1 MSGESADSG
10 TESANVDKVTTDH
23 REQVRRPSYACKSA
37 LHWSLAAA
45 TKGGNSFH
53 RGGNSCRFALQ
64 LPLLLLGSSRAQ
76 ALLKT
81 LTSARARA
89 CEEVLKLQ
97 LDLQRAHTRAHWLE
111 ADQFFA
117 AAAFFPAFAAQLD
130 LYEVYSQEEESLNTR
145 VRKR

>member
-1 MSGESADSG
+1 MQKRAALEFGCCDERRKFLSSWRKFLQICTSTAAVAAWFFARSSAAENINFG
-10 TESANVDKVTTDH
+10 
-23 REQVRRPSYACKSA
+23 
-37 LHWSLAAA
+37 
-45 TKGGNSFH
+45 
-53 RGGNSCRFALQ
+53 
-64 LPLLLLGSSRAQ
+64 
-76 ALLKT
+76 
-81 LTSARARA
+81 ARARA